1 MKRLPLERVGSLAD
15 EHVRTAI
22 EHISERM
29 AHDFNNIITP
39 LIAYPDM
46 LVSMVPDERAVKIIR
61 AMQSSAESALEIT
74 QRLAALAGGALHPA
88 ARFELCAVASAAVDV
103 VSQQLSEVE
112 GLEILFSC
120 KESCWVTMQQEA
132 FVWALEAL
140 LENAIRAACHGDT
153 GGSVSVGVEQ
163 GTAHGLLGAGGEP
176 IPDGTYN
183 IVSVSDTGPGMDST
197 ELAHIIEPFVTGT
210 VRSPGCGAGLGL
222 SVAYCSL
229 RRNGAYLQFESA
241 PGAGTRAVMYLALD
255 EHDDNEATVR
265 PVAPP
270 KEREAAAAVA
280 PPCPAVVPQRKAESR
295 PEPVQE
301 QPVQDDSPAM
311 GRRVL
316 LVDDEPSIV
325 NLFEMILDSFIPGL
339 RIDKAHNGAEA
350 VAAVEQEKPEVM
362 VMDLHMPV
370 MDGQTAFAEITRHC
384 ESCGAPMPAVIFCTG
399 YAPNSTLL
407 KAVEADKRHLILNKP
422 VPSEVLVRAVRERL
436 ESGVA
441 R

>member
-1 MKRLPLERVGSLAD
+1 LKRLPLDQVGSLAD

-46 LVSMVPDERAVKIIR
+46 LASMVPDERAVKIIR
-61 AMQSSAESALEIT
+61 AMQSAAESALEVT

-88 ARFELCAVASAAVDV
+88 SRFELCAVASAAVEEV
-103 VSQQLSEVE
+103 RRQLNEVQ
-112 GLEILFSC
+112 GLEIQFAC
-120 KESCWVTMQQEA
+120 KETCWVTMQQEA

-153 GGSVSVGVEQ
+153 GGKVSVAVER
-163 GTAHGLLGAGGEP
+163 GATHGLTGAGGEM
-176 IPDGTYN
+176 IPDGAYN
-183 IVSVSDTGPGMDST
+183 VVYVSDTGPGMEAD

-229 RRNGAYLQFESA
+229 RRNGAYLQFEST
-241 PGAGTRAVMYLALD
+241 PGSGTRAAMYLPLD
-255 EHDDNEATVR
+255 EHDGNASVVR
-265 PVAPP
+265 PVAPSKGLKP
-270 KEREAAAAVA
+270 ARPVVSPLAAAVLENNQEPLPGHPVRDLS
-280 PPCPAVVPQRKAESR
+280 PP
-295 PEPVQE
+295 
-301 QPVQDDSPAM
+301 
-311 GRRVL
+311 GRHVL
-316 LVDDEPSIV
+316 LVDDETSIV

-339 RIDKAHNGAEA
+339 QIGKAHNGADA
-350 VAAVEQEKPEVM
+350 VAAVKQAQPDVM

-370 MDGQTAFAEITRHC
+370 MDGQTAFAEIARHC
-384 ESCGAPMPAVIFCTG
+384 KDHAVPMPAVIFCTG
-399 YAPNSTLL
+399 YAPNSSLL

-436 ESGVA
+436 GAGVA